1 MNQLKPRRNTRQRQ
15 VIMEELRKLD
25 NHPTAAEIY
34 EVARKR
40 LPKISLGTVYR
51 NLELLWRMGKINKIK
66 IAGSQ
71 ARYESTPGRHRHVRC
86 VDCGRVDDVHGLSF
100 DIVSEEVEKLTS
112 FKILGHR
119 LEFIGVCP
127 ECSAASRAKEEK

>member
-1 MNQLKPRRNTRQRQ
+1 MLHNKPRRNTRQRQ
-15 VIMEELRKLD
+15 VILEELQKLD

-34 EVARKR
+34 EISRKR

-66 IAGSQ
+66 MAGSQ
-71 ARYESTPGRHRHVRC
+71 ARYECTPGQHRHVRC
-86 VDCGRVDDVHGLSF
+86 VHCGRVADVHGLSF

-127 ECSAASRAKEEK
+127 KCSAAMAAKEK

>member
-1 MNQLKPRRNTRQRQ
+1 MQNDKPRRNTRQRQ
-15 VIMEELRKLD
+15 VILEELRKLN

-34 EVARKR
+34 EITRRR

-51 NLELLWRMGKINKIK
+51 NLELLWRMGKINKLK
-66 IAGSQ
+66 LAGSQ
-71 ARYESTPGRHRHVRC
+71 ARYESDLGRHRHIRC

-100 DIVSEEVEKLTS
+100 DIMNDEVEKLTS

-127 ECSAASRAKEEK
+127 HCAEATDGKKK